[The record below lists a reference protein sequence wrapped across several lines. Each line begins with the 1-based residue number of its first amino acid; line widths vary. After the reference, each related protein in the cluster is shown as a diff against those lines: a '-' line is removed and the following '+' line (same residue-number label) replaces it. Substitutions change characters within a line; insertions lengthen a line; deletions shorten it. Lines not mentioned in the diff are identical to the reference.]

1 MSEPQTLTPSPDNSA
16 PLPPPIR
23 TVAVE
28 HGVSWLGAG
37 WRLFLAAPGVWL
49 GITIVLLLATALI
62 STVPLLGQLAIA
74 FLMPVAAAGLLAG
87 CRAIEQGKNL
97 RFDHLFAGFKQNT
110 GNLVVIGVLSLLGHA
125 AIGLV
130 VFAVGGGAMLS
141 GIMSGAMLGAGPG
154 ALLAISGLLFAL
166 LLGTLL
172 LLPLAMALWFAPAL
186 VMFDNLAP
194 LTSLRASFVGCL
206 KNTLPF
212 LIYGLLGL
220 VLLLLALLPM
230 LLGLLVFI
238 PVLIGSIYA
247 SYSDIYCAVPA
258 TSARSTV

>member
-1 MSEPQTLTPSPDNSA
+1 MSMPQTLNPDPDDPT

-23 TVAVE
+23 TVAIE
-28 HGVSWLGAG
+28 RGVSWLGAG
-37 WRLFLAAPGVWL
+37 WRMFLAAPGVWL

-62 STVPLLGQLAIA
+62 SAVPLLGQLAIA

-87 CRAIEQGKNL
+87 CRAIEQGNDL

-141 GIMSGAMLGAGPG
+141 GIMNGAMLGAGPG

-194 LTSLRASFVGCL
+194 VASLKASFIGCL

-212 LIYGLLGL
+212 LIYGVVGL

-247 SYSDIYCAVPA
+247 SYSDIYSAVP
-258 TSARSTV
+258 TARSAV

>member
-1 MSEPQTLTPSPDNSA
+1 MNEPQTPISAPDN
-16 PLPPPIR
+16 PPPIR
-23 TVAVE
+23 TVTIE
-28 HGVSWLGAG
+28 RGVSWLGAG
-37 WRLFLAAPGVWL
+37 WRLFLQAPGVWL

-62 STVPLLGQLAIA
+62 SAVPLLGQLAIA

-194 LTSLRASFVGCL
+194 LASLKASFVGCL

-212 LIYGLLGL
+212 LIYGVVGL

-247 SYSDIYCAVPA
+247 SYSDIYCAAPA
-258 TSARSTV
+258 TSSTSSTV

>member
-1 MSEPQTLTPSPDNSA
+1 MNEPPTPISA
-16 PLPPPIR
+16 PDSPPPIR
-23 TVAVE
+23 AVAIE
-28 HGVSWLGAG
+28 RGLAWLGAG
-37 WRLFLAAPGVWL
+37 WRMFLAAPGVWL
-49 GITIVLLLATALI
+49 GITLVLLLATALI

-74 FLMPVAAAGLLAG
+74 FLMPVAAAGLLSG
-87 CRAIEQGKNL
+87 CRTIEQGKDL

-110 GNLVVIGVLSLLGHA
+110 GNLMVIGVLSLLGHA

-141 GIMSGAMLGAGPG
+141 GIMSGATLGAGPG

-186 VMFDNLAP
+186 VMFDRLAP
-194 LTSLRASFVGCL
+194 LASLRASFVGCL

-212 LIYGLLGL
+212 LIYGVVGL
-220 VLLLLALLPM
+220 VLLVLALLPM
-230 LLGLLVFI
+230 LLGLLVFV